1 MKIMKIKIID
11 IRPKLMLRERQKH
24 TLWRFWVPK
33 SDESLETHAACSPWL
48 HKSPEPA
55 QSRLAISALR
65 HEPNQA
71 AATKSRS
78 TYYTLC
84 LRATIAHCIIAS
96 KPVQQE
102 TATAIVYLNG
112 APRETLIAAAS
123 ARRGTILQLEPLS
136 TAIKSRARVSSA
148 Q

>member
-1 MKIMKIKIID
+1 MN
-11 IRPKLMLRERQKH
+11 RLKH
-24 TLWRFWVPK
+24 MRLVLLGCINHL
-33 SDESLETHAACSPWL
+33 SQ
-48 HKSPEPA
+48 HKA
-55 QSRLAISALR
+55 GAISALR

-84 LRATIAHCIIAS
+84 LCDYCSLHYCIKAG
-96 KPVQQE
+96 
-102 TATAIVYLNG
+102 AAGDCNG
-112 APRETLIAAAS
+112 DCVFEWRLTLVAAAS

-136 TAIKSRARVSSA
+136 TAINSRARVSSA